1 MKLCNLLKNM
11 HIQVEENDVGTNASG
26 YGLNGSFVEE
36 ADTNNTNDSEWDE
49 MARNWID
56 IKEDSDIK
64 EDDLDD
70 DA

>member
-1 MKLCNLLKNM
+1 MNLCTLIKNM
-11 HIQVEENDVGTNASG
+11 HVQVKENDVDMNASG
-26 YGLNGSFVEE
+26 YGLNGYFVEE
-36 ADTNNTNDSEWDE
+36 ADTNNMNDSEWDE